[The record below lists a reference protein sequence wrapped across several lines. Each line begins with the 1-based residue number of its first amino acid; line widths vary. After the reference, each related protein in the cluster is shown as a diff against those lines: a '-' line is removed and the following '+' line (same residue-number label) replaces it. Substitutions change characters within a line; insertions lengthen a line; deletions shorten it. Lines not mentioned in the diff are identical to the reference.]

1 MAHESPKRIRN
12 VALVGHRGSG
22 KTSVNEAL
30 LFEAGAI
37 NRLGSVADGSTVS
50 DSASD
55 EKAREMSISASLS
68 SFRWADRKI
77 NLVDT
82 PGEPS
87 FIADALAA
95 LRVVEGAVFVVNGV
109 MGVEVTTS
117 RLWERAAELG
127 LARTVFVNMLDRER
141 ADFFRSLESLKQAFG
156 PHVVATEIPIGREH
170 ELQGVVDLIDM
181 KAYRYDGDG
190 RDNCSEIE
198 IPEEL
203 RAQADEYREKLMD
216 EVAEVSDA
224 LMERYLEGEEISHE
238 ETVAALKKGVTE
250 GHLFPVTCGAATRN
264 LGINRLLDAF
274 VEDLPSP
281 AKRGPIE
288 LDGVTLE
295 PDESK
300 DMVAFVF
307 KTLADPYAGRVNL
320 FRVYQGVLKHDSHAH
335 NCRAGAKERIG
346 QLLVPQG
353 KDTEH
358 ADEFGPGD
366 IGAVAKLKETHA
378 GDVLASKEMDIPLKL
393 PPMPRPVMAFA
404 IEAKA
409 KGDEEKMGQAL
420 RRLQEEDPTIDFHR
434 DSETGEQILAGITQI
449 HVEVIVDRM
458 KERFGAEVELHSPHV
473 PYREAIKGSAKS
485 HARYKK
491 QTGGRGQFADC
502 HIEIA
507 PGAEGEGLEF
517 VNAIKGGVIP
527 GGFIPAVQKGVVRG
541 DALRHRRRLSRPGRE
556 GHALRRPAPLGRLL
570 GDGVQD
576 RGIDG
581 VQGRHGERHPDA
593 DGADHDR
600 DGRGA
605 GGVRRRR
612 DRRPQLPPRS
622 AARNGAQGRSDRDEG
637 RGADGR
643 DARLRTGPASDHRRT
658 GRVLDGSR
666 PLRGGPRARGA
677 TGRAGGAAGEGGR
690 RGLNYPWR
698 REEGASARSRRR
710 QLRCLRAHHPQ
721 G

>member
-37 NRLGSVADGSTVS
+37 NRLGSVADGTTVS

-68 SFRWADRKI
+68 SFRWDERKI
-77 NLVDT
+77 NLIDT

-87 FIADALAA
+87 FMADALAA

-109 MGVEVTTS
+109 MGTEVTTS
-117 RLWERAAELG
+117 RLWERASELG
-127 LARTVFVNMLDRER
+127 LARIIFVNMLDRER
-141 ADFFRSLESLKQAFG
+141 ADFFRALESLKQAFG
-156 PHVVATEIPIGREH
+156 QHVVATEIPIGKEH
-170 ELQGVVDLIDM
+170 ELQGVIDLIDM

-190 RDNCSEIE
+190 RENCSEIE

-203 RAQADEYREKLMD
+203 QAQAQEYREKLMD
-216 EVAEVSDA
+216 EVAEVSEA

-238 ETVAALKKGVTE
+238 ETVSALKQGVTE

-281 AKRGPIE
+281 AKRGAID
-288 LDGVTLE
+288 LDGVELE

-320 FRVYQGVLKHDSHAH
+320 FRVYQGVLQHDSQVH
-335 NCRAGAKERIG
+335 NCRAHVKERIG

-353 KDTEH
+353 KENEH

-378 GDVLASKEMDIPLKL
+378 GDVLAAKDMECPLRL

-473 PYREAIKGSAKS
+473 PYREAIKGKAKA

-502 HIEIA
+502 HIEVEPA
-507 PGAEGEGLEF
+507 PDGEGLEF

-527 GGFIPAVQKGVVRG
+527 GGFIPAVEKGVREAMRAGTVAGYPIQDVKVTLFDGQHHSVDSSEMAFKMAGSMAFKDAMENAQPTLMEPIMTVTVTVPEDYVGDVIGDLNSRRG
-541 DALRHRRRLSRPGRE
+541 R
-556 GHALRRPAPLGRLL
+556 PLGMEPKGNVTEIKAEVPMAEML
-570 GDGVQD
+570 DYA
-576 RGIDG
+576 
-581 VQGRHGERHPDA
+581 PD
-593 DGADHDR
+593 
-600 DGRGA
+600 
-605 GGVRRRR
+605 
-612 DRRPQLPPRS
+612 
-622 AARNGAQGRSDRDEG
+622 
-637 RGADGR
+637 
-643 DARLRTGPASDHRRT
+643 
-658 GRVLDGSR
+658 
-666 PLRGGPRARGA
+666 
-677 TGRAGGAAGEGGR
+677 
-690 RGLNYPWR
+690 
-698 REEGASARSRRR
+698 
-710 QLRCLRAHHPQ
+710 LRAITGGQ
-721 G
+721 GEYSMDLARYEEVPGHVAQQVVQQAQQEKEAVKA

>member
-37 NRLGSVADGSTVS
+37 NRLGSVADGTTVS

-68 SFRWADRKI
+68 SFRWDDRKI
-77 NLVDT
+77 NLIDT

-95 LRVVEGAVFVVNGV
+95 LRVVESAVFVVNGV
-109 MGVEVTTS
+109 MGAEVTTS
-117 RLWERAAELG
+117 RLWERASELG
-127 LARTVFVNMLDRER
+127 LARILFVNMLDRER
-141 ADFFRSLESLKQAFG
+141 ADFFRALESLKQAFG
-156 PHVVATEIPIGREH
+156 QHVVATEIPIGKEH
-170 ELQGVVDLIDM
+170 ELQGVIDLIDM
-181 KAYRYDGDG
+181 KGYRYDGAA
-190 RDNCSEIE
+190 RENCEEIE
-198 IPEEL
+198 IPEDL
-203 RAQADEYREKLMD
+203 RANAQEYREKLMD
-216 EVAEVSDA
+216 EVAEVSEA

-238 ETVAALKKGVTE
+238 ETVSALKQGVTE

-281 AKRGPIE
+281 AKRGTID
-288 LDGVTLE
+288 LDGIPLE

-300 DMVAFVF
+300 DTVAFVF

-320 FRVYQGVLKHDSHAH
+320 FRVYQGVLQHDSHVH
-335 NCRAGAKERIG
+335 NCRAHVKERIG

-353 KDTEH
+353 KESEH

-378 GDVLASKEMDIPLKL
+378 GDVLASRDMECPLKL

-458 KERFGAEVELHSPHV
+458 KERFGAEVELHAPHV
-473 PYREAIKGSAKS
+473 PYREAIKGSAKA

-507 PGAEGEGLEF
+507 PGPDGEGLEF

-527 GGFIPAVQKGVVRG
+527 GGFIPAVEKGVREAMRVGTVAGYPIQDVKVTLFDGQHHSVDSSEMAFKMAGSMAFKDAMEKAQPTLMEPIMTVTVTVPEEYVGDVIGDLNSRRG
-541 DALRHRRRLSRPGRE
+541 R
-556 GHALRRPAPLGRLL
+556 PLGMEP
-570 GDGVQD
+570 
-576 RGIDG
+576 
-581 VQGRHGERHPDA
+581 QGSVTEIKAEVPMAEMLDYAPD
-593 DGADHDR
+593 
-600 DGRGA
+600 
-605 GGVRRRR
+605 
-612 DRRPQLPPRS
+612 
-622 AARNGAQGRSDRDEG
+622 
-637 RGADGR
+637 
-643 DARLRTGPASDHRRT
+643 
-658 GRVLDGSR
+658 
-666 PLRGGPRARGA
+666 
-677 TGRAGGAAGEGGR
+677 
-690 RGLNYPWR
+690 
-698 REEGASARSRRR
+698 
-710 QLRCLRAHHPQ
+710 LRAITGGQ
-721 G
+721 GEYSMDLARYEEVPGHVAQQVVQQAQQEKEAVKA

>member
-37 NRLGSVADGSTVS
+37 NRLGSVADGTTVS

-68 SFRWADRKI
+68 SFRWDDRKI

-95 LRVVEGAVFVVNGV
+95 LRAVEGAVFVVNGV
-109 MGVEVTTS
+109 MGAEVTTS
-117 RLWERAAELG
+117 RLWERASELG
-127 LARTVFVNMLDRER
+127 LARILFVNMLDRER
-141 ADFFRSLESLKQAFG
+141 ADFFRALESLKQAFG
-156 PHVVATEIPIGREH
+156 QHVVATEIPIGREH
-170 ELQGVVDLIDM
+170 ELQGVIDLIDM
-181 KAYRYDGDG
+181 KAYRYDGEG
-190 RDNCSEIE
+190 RDNCEEVEIHE
-198 IPEEL
+198 DL
-203 RAQADEYREKLMD
+203 SAQAQEYREKLMD

-281 AKRGPIE
+281 AKRGPID
-288 LDGVTLE
+288 LDGVQLE

-300 DMVAFVF
+300 EMGAFVF

-320 FRVYQGVLKHDSHAH
+320 FRVYQGVLKHDSQVH
-335 NCRAGAKERIG
+335 NCRAHVKERIG

-353 KDTEH
+353 KDTEQ

-378 GDVLASKEMDIPLKL
+378 GDVLAEKDMECPLRL

-434 DSETGEQILAGITQI
+434 DKETGEQILAGITQI

-473 PYREAIKGSAKS
+473 PYREAIKGAAKS

-507 PGAEGEGLEF
+507 PAPDGEGLEF

-527 GGFIPAVQKGVVRG
+527 GGFIPAVEKGVREAMRAGTVAGYPIQDVKVTLFDGQHHSVDSSEMAFKIAGSMAFKDAMENAQPTLMEPIMTVTVVVPEEYVGDVIGDLNSRRG
-541 DALRHRRRLSRPGRE
+541 R
-556 GHALRRPAPLGRLL
+556 PLGMEPKGAVTEIKAEVPMAEML
-570 GDGVQD
+570 DYA
-576 RGIDG
+576 
-581 VQGRHGERHPDA
+581 PD
-593 DGADHDR
+593 
-600 DGRGA
+600 
-605 GGVRRRR
+605 
-612 DRRPQLPPRS
+612 
-622 AARNGAQGRSDRDEG
+622 
-637 RGADGR
+637 
-643 DARLRTGPASDHRRT
+643 
-658 GRVLDGSR
+658 
-666 PLRGGPRARGA
+666 
-677 TGRAGGAAGEGGR
+677 
-690 RGLNYPWR
+690 
-698 REEGASARSRRR
+698 
-710 QLRCLRAHHPQ
+710 LRAITGGQ
-721 G
+721 GEYSMDLARYEEVPGHVAQQVVRQAQEEKEAVKA